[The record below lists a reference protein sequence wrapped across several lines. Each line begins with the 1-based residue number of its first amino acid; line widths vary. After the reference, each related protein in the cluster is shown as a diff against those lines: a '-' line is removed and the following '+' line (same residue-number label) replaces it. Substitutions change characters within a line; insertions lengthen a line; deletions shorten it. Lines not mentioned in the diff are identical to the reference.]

1 MPSPSDAPVGT
12 SNRVVADNGR
22 ILRQDS
28 ISQPRPSMIVERR
41 LDKYVE
47 DYRTRRGVSE
57 PSATI
62 QPSEPPAI
70 DPSIAQPATNQDA
83 VNPRASEVVMP
94 ISQPE
99 EHFVAR
105 ADFDNAFAANHWGTP
120 VIQQSIPLS
129 DSLLVQP
136 ESSPTQSQATPTEPV
151 KFQRIDSAHPTS
163 QQLAGRAKLNY
174 PIEQNVEPN
183 VDQVARELER
193 YSELGS
199 IAEQTARNKEQQI
212 LVDPETREIVAAV
225 SSAIASVIKDQP
237 VDQILPEAK
246 NLFESN
252 LKQHA
257 MVLEQQSAA
266 SQGDESGISDAMISS
281 IVQQRQQQADV
292 APIAATV
299 SPTTLASQLRDRIAT
314 HQRSIIGSPAHPT
327 QEKNAEDSAAVETA
341 EMPVAEMPVAE
352 MPVAEMPVAEMDDRQ
367 TRPCKNQSTPIVTFK
382 PTVGNSVPMEAAA
395 WDVEDFRWPAITN
408 QMIVSGGPAIEQ
420 LLAIA
425 TSRAAAGPKRVA
437 VSSAG
442 RSQGATTIAITM
454 ARIAVAAGMKTLL
467 VDADVASP
475 SLSQRVGL
483 SANMS
488 WLNGVNKD
496 LPVAEL
502 IVRSKTSN
510 LCMMPLSST
519 VTRVTWPRFIFDNL
533 GELVSP
539 GLQHFDLVLIDA
551 GPVSQLLDELSS
563 PANLLDAVVLVDSTA
578 KPKEVQVYQ
587 NRLTTFG
594 VDNLVLAENR
604 KSAAASQVA

>member
-1 MPSPSDAPVGT
+1 
-12 SNRVVADNGR
+12 
-22 ILRQDS
+22 
-28 ISQPRPSMIVERR
+28 
-41 LDKYVE
+41 
-47 DYRTRRGVSE
+47 
-57 PSATI
+57 
-62 QPSEPPAI
+62 
-70 DPSIAQPATNQDA
+70 
-83 VNPRASEVVMP
+83 
-94 ISQPE
+94 
-99 EHFVAR
+99 
-105 ADFDNAFAANHWGTP
+105 
-120 VIQQSIPLS
+120 
-129 DSLLVQP
+129 
-136 ESSPTQSQATPTEPV
+136 
-151 KFQRIDSAHPTS
+151 
-163 QQLAGRAKLNY
+163 
-174 PIEQNVEPN
+174 
-183 VDQVARELER
+183 
-193 YSELGS
+193 
-199 IAEQTARNKEQQI
+199 
-212 LVDPETREIVAAV
+212 
-225 SSAIASVIKDQP
+225 
-237 VDQILPEAK
+237 
-246 NLFESN
+246 
-252 LKQHA
+252 
-257 MVLEQQSAA
+257 
-266 SQGDESGISDAMISS
+266 
-281 IVQQRQQQADV
+281 
-292 APIAATV
+292 
-299 SPTTLASQLRDRIAT
+299 
-314 HQRSIIGSPAHPT
+314 
-327 QEKNAEDSAAVETA
+327 
-341 EMPVAEMPVAE
+341 
-352 MPVAEMPVAEMDDRQ
+352 
-367 TRPCKNQSTPIVTFK
+367 
-382 PTVGNSVPMEAAA
+382 MEAAA